1 MSMKKIIASVAAAA
15 LTVGSLAVVGVSA
28 EDDVKTFDF
37 VYDKGAM
44 KVNYSQTVNIR
55 GGMDVLTL
63 FKVTDA
69 NPVEYNF
76 DYNLSM
82 GVDQSNYTTKNLQA
96 LNEQIFGVT
105 YNLKADGTPDTAPW
119 GGWWVASQKTT
130 AQNSLITAAATTIT
144 VTGTSITGNGSL
156 VTAKA
161 TAKTDYAGH
170 AGEQHFRVRHAGEPD
185 QNVVLEGYDLDLS
198 NIKNVLSITLSTTFD
213 IDTQEFSVPAGVGGV
228 VVADNLASQLTALGK
243 NDAFTNYWNGYT
255 SSTAKTTG
263 KAIKVGTAYDF
274 NAPEGTDNSLYPISY
289 DASGNPIYADGFG
302 YNTLRWINDNIVQQ
316 KGAKLRIN
324 FMTVSKLN
332 DAIGKGDIF
341 WYPTLEDNTWQG
353 SSVLTPGS
361 SSSTTTVANDM
372 VMGVNLH
379 NTTKLQQTQ
388 NIQGTDTDSPYVE
401 FDWDEMV
408 QNSLSTISG
417 NVDSIAFRIV
427 KTNNT
432 AKITNKDGQIG
443 IANIQIILPD
453 QATVPGGEDPARI
466 LTAGSADC
474 FVKLIGTDKTIYG
487 NGAVEVAVENNITNS
502 SVSYAVKLMDAN
514 GAYVQPGGEVTLQLS
529 IPNDFRGA
537 TLSSNQVKHTCN
549 DGTVEQLEIQNFET
563 YKTDNYIVVKTSK
576 FSDFEFGF
584 ETTEAPAETTTE
596 APAETTTEAP
606 VETTTEAPATEA
618 PANNGNASAGANTDK
633 NAPTGV
639 VLAVVP
645 AAVAAAAVVISKK
658 RK

>member
-1 MSMKKIIASVAAAA
+1 
-15 LTVGSLAVVGVSA
+15 
-28 EDDVKTFDF
+28 
-37 VYDKGAM
+37 
-44 KVNYSQTVNIR
+44 
-55 GGMDVLTL
+55 
-63 FKVTDA
+63 
-69 NPVEYNF
+69 
-76 DYNLSM
+76 
-82 GVDQSNYTTKNLQA
+82 
-96 LNEQIFGVT
+96 
-105 YNLKADGTPDTAPW
+105 
-119 GGWWVASQKTT
+119 
-130 AQNSLITAAATTIT
+130 
-144 VTGTSITGNGSL
+144 
-156 VTAKA
+156 
-161 TAKTDYAGH
+161 
-170 AGEQHFRVRHAGEPD
+170 
-185 QNVVLEGYDLDLS
+185 
-198 NIKNVLSITLSTTFD
+198 
-213 IDTQEFSVPAGVGGV
+213 
-228 VVADNLASQLTALGK
+228 
-243 NDAFTNYWNGYT
+243 
-255 SSTAKTTG
+255 
-263 KAIKVGTAYDF
+263 
-274 NAPEGTDNSLYPISY
+274 
-289 DASGNPIYADGFG
+289 
-302 YNTLRWINDNIVQQ
+302 
-316 KGAKLRIN
+316 
-324 FMTVSKLN
+324 
-332 DAIGKGDIF
+332 
-341 WYPTLEDNTWQG
+341 
-353 SSVLTPGS
+353 
-361 SSSTTTVANDM
+361 
-372 VMGVNLH
+372 MGVNLH

-453 QATVPGGEDPARI
+453 QATVPGGNDPARI

>member
-55 GGMDVLTL
+55 GGMDVLSL
-63 FKVTDA
+63 FNVTGTNA
-69 NPVEYNF
+69 VPYNF
-76 DYNLSM
+76 DYKLNMS
-82 GVDQSNYTTKNLQA
+82 VDQSNYTTKNLQA

-105 YNLKADGTPDTAPW
+105 YDLNSDGTPNSNQW
-119 GGWWVASQKTT
+119 GWIVNSHKMTSE
-130 AQNSLITAAATTIT
+130 NSLIKAAGTTIT

-161 TAKTDYAGH
+161 TAKTDMGGYEGK
-170 AGEQHFRVRHAGEPD
+170 QYFRVRHANEPE

-213 IDTQEFSVPAGVGGV
+213 IDTQEFSVPTGVGGV

-289 DASGNPIYADGFG
+289 DASGTPIYADGFG

-453 QATVPGGEDPARI
+453 QVTVPGGNDPARI